1 MVTSMATDIITK
13 LQNNAAVN
21 AVTNADLPKAYISK
35 GNRTNTNL
43 NVTINNNTTA
53 TNGYFEL
60 KEKANEN
67 AQVTT
72 RQVPFTVT
80 ANAASNISIPVKDN
94 YEGNI
99 YVYINNKLTDLVY
112 LADGT
117 WSLDYNKQST
127 SISKFSVVTK
137 AILLS
142 TTTNTA
148 C

>member
-80 ANAASNISIPVKDN
+80 ANAASNISIPVK
-94 YEGNI
+94 
-99 YVYINNKLTDLVY
+99 T
-112 LADGT
+112 T
-117 WSLDYNKQST
+117 
-127 SISKFSVVTK
+127 TK
-137 AILLS
+137 AIFMCTS
-142 TTTNTA
+142 TIN
-148 C
+148 